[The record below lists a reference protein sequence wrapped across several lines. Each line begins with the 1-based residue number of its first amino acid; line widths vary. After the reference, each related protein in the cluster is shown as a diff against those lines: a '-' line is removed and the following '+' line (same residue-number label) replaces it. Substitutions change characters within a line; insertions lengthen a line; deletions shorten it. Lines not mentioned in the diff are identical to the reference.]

1 MTAVAQVDT
10 PEQQQRAD
18 SAARREVL
26 HQARREADPLLA
38 LASLTEAE
46 QLPRTLGDL
55 AELQRFA
62 NAGRLVASVAHEMR
76 NALASAQ
83 ANLAFLRDA
92 LTELDQPSLSEAAT
106 DAAGGIERAI
116 GSTKNVLNLVRG
128 RAPRLA
134 VVQLSE
140 VVNRALLAVASRL
153 GQGLRL
159 ELELEAVPPVP
170 VEESAIH
177 QALVNLLLNA
187 VDAAPAGH
195 AQLRIAVRR
204 QQGDVCVSV
213 ADNGPGLPPE
223 LRARLFEG
231 PVATGKSERGGTG
244 LGLSISR
251 ALVRASGGDL
261 TVDEGPLGGAEFTL
275 RLKSRE

>member
-1 MTAVAQVDT
+1 MTAVAQFTT
-10 PEQQQRAD
+10 PEQQQRTDFQAM
-18 SAARREVL
+18 REEL
-26 HQARREADPLLA
+26 HEARREADPLLA
-38 LASLTEAE
+38 LASLPEAN
-46 QLPRTLGDL
+46 QLPGTLGDL

-83 ANLAFLRDA
+83 ANLSFLRDA
-92 LTELDQPSLSEAAT
+92 LTELDQPSLSEAAS
-106 DAAGGIERAI
+106 DAVGGIERAL

-140 VVNRALLAVASRL
+140 VVNRALLAAASRL

-204 QQGDVCVSV
+204 QQGDICISV
-213 ADNGPGLPPE
+213 ADNGPGLPAE
-223 LRARLFEG
+223 KRAQLFEG
-231 PVATGKSERGGTG
+231 PVCTGKSERGGTG

-261 TVDEGPLGGAEFTL
+261 TVAEGPLGGAEFTL
-275 RLKSRE
+275 RLKGPV